1 MGAGGNLPTGRPG
14 RKPPE
19 GTETEVCGRTTGQH
33 TLPDMQIP
41 RLLFA
46 LLLLPGLLLSAERV
60 LKIDRSRSF
69 VDVDVDATKNFT
81 AHLDA
86 YAARVTVDDAGKI
99 RSAVFSFK
107 FTDLKSG
114 HDSRDADMIK
124 WLGGGTPEGRF
135 ELGNLA
141 LTPDGQGQASGRLIF
156 HGVTERIE
164 FPVNVSRADGVYAI
178 TGETTID
185 HRNWNLKVIRKALLF
200 TVSPEVKVR
209 FKLTGVPVEEPAK

>member
-1 MGAGGNLPTGRPG
+1 MKA
-14 RKPPE
+14 
-19 GTETEVCGRTTGQH
+19 
-33 TLPDMQIP
+33 I
-41 RLLFA
+41 RLLA
-46 LLLLPGLLLSAERV
+46 PLLLLPCLMLAAERT

-86 YAARVTVDDAGKI
+86 YEARVGVDDTGKI
-99 RSAVFSFK
+99 KNAVFTFK

-114 HDSRDADMIK
+114 NESRDADMIK
-124 WLGGGTPEGRF
+124 WLGGGVPEGHF

-141 LTPDGQGQASGRLIF
+141 LTPDGQGQASGRLVF

-164 FPVNVSRADGVYAI
+164 FPVNVTKTNGAFTI

-185 HRNWNLKVIRKALLF
+185 YRHWNLKVIRKALVF
-200 TVSPEVKVR
+200 TVSPEVKIR
-209 FKLTGVPVEEPAK
+209 FKMTGAPVEEPAK

>member
-1 MGAGGNLPTGRPG
+1 MKSPCL
-14 RKPPE
+14 
-19 GTETEVCGRTTGQH
+19 V
-33 TLPDMQIP
+33 
-41 RLLFA
+41 FA
-46 LLLLPGLLLSAERV
+46 LLLLPCALPAAERS

-86 YAARVTVDDAGKI
+86 YDARVSVDDGGKI
-99 RSAVFSFK
+99 KGAVFTFK

-114 HDSRDADMIK
+114 NDSRDADMIK

-164 FPVNVSRADGVYAI
+164 FPVNVARADGAYAI

-185 HRNWNLKVIRKALLF
+185 YRNWQLKVIRKAYLF

-209 FKLTGVPVEEPAK
+209 FKLTGVPVAEPGK